1 MITKNKV
8 SKTVIKRKID
18 RLPDELLEKV
28 NNYIDTITSPKPKV
42 RKIRT
47 YKLKG
52 KFDDINISR
61 KAYEHNRLNKNG
73 A

>member
-28 NNYIDTITSPKPKV
+28 NNYIDTITSL
-42 RKIRT
+42 RKSKARIRT

-52 KFDDINISR
+52 QFDDVNIR
-61 KAYEHNRLNKNG
+61 EKAYE
-73 A
+73 